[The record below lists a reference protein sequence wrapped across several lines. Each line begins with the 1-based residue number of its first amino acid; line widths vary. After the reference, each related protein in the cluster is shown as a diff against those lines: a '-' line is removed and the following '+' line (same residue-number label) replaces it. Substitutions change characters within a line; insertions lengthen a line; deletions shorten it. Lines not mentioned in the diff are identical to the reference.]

1 MIAFVVSHQWLCS
14 VVEGHLSHYQEKLYT
29 SSYPLHIL
37 HILDRI
43 DLIEGHVKRNYETN
57 DRSTS
62 VQLSI
67 LFSTIFIEFKVFW
80 TILNHFE
87 PFSWSILV

>member
-29 SSYPLHIL
+29 SFYPLHIL
-37 HILDRI
+37 HILNRI
-43 DLIEGHVKRNYETN
+43 DIIEGHVKRNYETN

-62 VQLSI
+62 VQLSNKFCQAQFQFQFQSN
-67 LFSTIFIEFKVFW
+67 LIE
-80 TILNHFE
+80 LR
-87 PFSWSILV
+87 